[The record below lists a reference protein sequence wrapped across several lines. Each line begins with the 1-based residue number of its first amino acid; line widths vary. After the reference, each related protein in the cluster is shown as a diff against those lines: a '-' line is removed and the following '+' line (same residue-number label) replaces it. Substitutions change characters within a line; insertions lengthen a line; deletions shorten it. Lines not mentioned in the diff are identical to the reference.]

1 MLKKLLQADDLP
13 PLVRALPWLVLMLS
27 LALTYWVWHE
37 DQVKNQENLQEEF
50 DFRVA
55 ETIQRIGTRM
65 SSYELAL
72 RGAVGLF
79 QASDEVTRAEFRSYV
94 DTLRLDNTLPGIQ
107 GIGYALRIDP
117 ANRKRHVEGIR
128 SEGFPHYDI
137 TPPGERDGYSAI
149 VFLEPFAGANLR
161 AFGYDMHSEAVRRA
175 AMDSARDEGN
185 ATLSGKLRLVQED
198 GRNEQAGFLMYQ
210 PVYRKGTP
218 HETPEQRRAALLG
231 WVYAP
236 FRAGNLMAG
245 ITGKYL
251 HESVSAL
258 ELEIYD
264 AGTISPAALLYQSDD
279 AQSGAVR
286 QAKFIASK
294 NLMIGRHPWTIL
306 IRSKPTFEAKLHSE
320 KTTRVAVIGVI
331 GSLLLSLIVW
341 QLVHGRERSFKFA
354 RLLNQQLIESEARF
368 RNMADSAPIMI
379 WMADTDLSYFWF
391 NQGWLEFTGR
401 TLKEEAGTGWLAGI
415 HPDNLETRRQTIDEA
430 LKHHRPFKSQHL
442 LRHHDGEHRW
452 VLESAVPR
460 FDDSGR
466 FSGYIGSCTDVTASK
481 VNEQVLEQMMSE
493 AYAANRAK
501 SEFLATMSHEIR
513 TPMNGVIGMTDLI
526 LETRLDGEQR
536 RYAQVIRNSAE
547 SLLRIINDI
556 LDLSKIESGK
566 LEIEQIAFNIHS
578 LLDELNELYTL
589 RAAEK
594 SIAFNSVAT
603 PDVPVWVRGDPTRI
617 RQILDNFIGNS
628 LKFIQR
634 GQIDLRVDLLAA
646 EPEHVTLRFA
656 VHDTGIG
663 IAPQQQQK
671 LFTPFSQADSST
683 TRKYGGT
690 GLGLA
695 ICKRLTELMGGEI
708 GLESKVG
715 EGSTFWFSA
724 VFALAK
730 SHAAA
735 TPVEASALTTAS
747 APPAL
752 LSEATHE
759 IRLLLVEDN
768 PVNREVATVQLC
780 KLGYNNITVAL
791 NGVDALAAV
800 ARQPFDLILMDCQ
813 MPLMDGY
820 QATKKLRASGC
831 RLPIIAMTANAMQGD
846 RERCTAAGMDDYLA
860 KPFTPKQLT
869 HMLKRWINQN
879 TAAESLPDTQTPP
892 GAPLIFDRTGALER
906 LANDKELLRSSL
918 AVMLSDS
925 LERVAALATAIQ
937 LGHRDEAGYHAGN
950 IRDSAANVGAETL
963 GSAAAALEEMARR
976 GELAS
981 LPEALRQ
988 VEKHLADFAL
998 AVAECLEK

>member
-1 MLKKLLQADDLP
+1 MLKKLRHADDP
-13 PLVRALPWLVLMLS
+13 SPLIRALPWLVLMLS

-37 DQVKNQENLQEEF
+37 DRVKNQENLQEEF

-55 ETIQRIGTRM
+55 ETIRRIGSRM

-72 RGAVGLF
+72 RGAAGLF
-79 QASDEVTRAEFRSYV
+79 QASDKVSRAEFRSYI
-94 DTLRLDNTLPGIQ
+94 DTLNLDKTLPGIQ

-117 ANRKRHVEGIR
+117 ANRKRHIEGIR
-128 SEGFPHYDI
+128 REGYPHYDI
-137 TPPGERDGYSAI
+137 APPGERDGYSAI

-161 AFGYDMHSEAVRRA
+161 AFGYDMRSEAVRRA
-175 AMDSARDEGN
+175 AMDSARDDGT
-185 ATLSGKLRLVQED
+185 ATLSGKVRLVQED
-198 GRNEQAGFLMYQ
+198 GRNEQAGFLLYQ
-210 PVYRKGTP
+210 PVYRKGAP
-218 HETPEQRRAALLG
+218 HETPEQRRAALTG

-258 ELEIYD
+258 DLEIYD
-264 AGTISPAALLYQSDD
+264 AGTMSPEALLYRSGD
-279 AQSGAVR
+279 AQAGAPR
-286 QAKFIASK
+286 QAKFVTSR
-294 NLMIGRHPWTIL
+294 NLTIGKHPWTIL
-306 IRSKPTFEAKLHSE
+306 IRSKPAFEAKLHSE
-320 KTTRVAVIGVI
+320 KTTRVAAIGVI
-331 GSLLLSLIVW
+331 GSLLLSLIAW
-341 QLVHGRERSFKFA
+341 QLVHGRERSFKYA
-354 RLLNQQLIESEARF
+354 RQLNRRLIESEARF

-379 WMADTDLSYFWF
+379 WMADAELSYFWF

-401 TLKEEAGTGWLAGI
+401 TLEEEAGTGWFAGI
-415 HPDNLETRRQTIDEA
+415 PADDQEIRRQAIEEA
-430 LKHHRPFKSQHL
+430 IKQHRPFKSQYL
-442 LRHHDGEHRW
+442 LRHQDGEHRW

-481 VNEQVLEQMMSE
+481 VNEQVMEQMMSE

-513 TPMNGVIGMTDLI
+513 TPMNGVIGMTDMI

-536 RYAQVIRNSAE
+536 RYAQVIRSSAE

-566 LEIEQIAFNIHS
+566 LEIELIDFNIHS
-578 LLDELNELYTL
+578 LLDELDELYTL

-594 SIAFNSVAT
+594 SIAFNSVAA
-603 PDVPVWVRGDPTRI
+603 PDVPVWVRGDPTRV
-617 RQILDNFIGNS
+617 RQILDNFIGNA

-646 EPEHVTLRFA
+646 EAERVTLRFA

-708 GLESKVG
+708 GLESKAG

-724 VFALAK
+724 VFALAQN
-730 SHAAA
+730 HPAA
-735 TPVEASALTTAS
+735 TPAVPAAAISASAA
-747 APPAL
+747 PAL
-752 LSEATHE
+752 LPEATDE
-759 IRLLLVEDN
+759 IRVLLVEDN
-768 PVNREVATVQLC
+768 PVNREVATVQLR
-780 KLGYNNITVAL
+780 KLGYHHIMVAL
-791 NGVDALAAV
+791 NGAEALAAV
-800 ARQPFDLILMDCQ
+800 ARQSFDLILMDCQ
-813 MPLMDGY
+813 MPVMDGY
-820 QATKKLRASGC
+820 QATKKLRAGGC

-860 KPFTPKQLT
+860 KPFTPKQLA
-869 HMLKRWINQN
+869 HLLKRWSNRN
-879 TAAESLPDTQTPP
+879 AAAEPLADAS
-892 GAPLIFDRTGALER
+892 GEPLIFDRSGVLER
-906 LANDKELLRSSL
+906 LANDDELLRSSL

-925 LERVAALATAIQ
+925 RERVAALGTAIR
-937 LGHRDEAGYHAGN
+937 LGHGDEAGYHAGH
-950 IRDSAANVGAETL
+950 IRDSAANVGAEAL
-963 GSAAAALEEMARR
+963 RSAAAALEEMAGR
-976 GELAS
+976 GKLAL
-981 LPEALRQ
+981 LPEALQ
-988 VEKHLADFAL
+988 QIHKHLADFAQ
-998 AVAECLEK
+998 AVAEYLEK